1 MKKLLF
7 SFVAIAISLLFTGA
21 GRLKEYSGGNPRR
34 GDFNLVLLFK
44 PVVDNMPLLLDS
56 ATYTNAWKETYSVNA
71 FKFYVSG
78 FRLIDTASGPE
89 QPVNAGA
96 YFLIDASDSATWMVK
111 LSAPAGRRYNCISF
125 TIGVDSAHN
134 VGGAQ
139 TGALDPVN
147 GMFWT
152 WNSGYVMAK
161 LQGQSAVSS
170 LVNNKMEY
178 HIGGFRGPTSVL
190 RQPVLRFPPGQF
202 FQAAPGRTNTVT
214 ITANANAWFDGPHP
228 ITIAANPSC
237 TTPGQMAKDISENYS
252 RMFTIIQTTN

>member
-7 SFVAIAISLLFTGA
+7 SFIIIAASLLSVGA
-21 GRLKEYSGGNPRR
+21 GLKEYRGGDPRP
-34 GDFNLVLLFK
+34 GNFNLVLLFK
-44 PVVDNMPLLLDS
+44 PVVDSLPLLLDS
-56 ATYTNAWKETYSVNA
+56 VTYTNAWKETYSVNA

-78 FRLIDTASGPE
+78 FRLIDTASGME

-96 YFLIDASDSATWMVK
+96 CFLIDVSDSATWTAK
-111 LSAPAGRRYNCISF
+111 LPVPAGHRYNCISF
-125 TIGVDSAHN
+125 TIGVDSARN

-178 HIGGFRGPTSVL
+178 HIGGFRGETSVL
-190 RQPVLRFPPGQF
+190 RQVVLRFSQF
-202 FQAAPGRTNTVT
+202 LQTAPGGTSTVT
-214 ITANANAWFDGPHP
+214 IAANANAWFDGPHP

-252 RMFTIIQTTN
+252 RMFTIIQTTH